1 MNSKPTIFLLLLF
14 ALLAGGLYTNAQ
26 SRDTIIQGKDTA
38 QKKKDTILKKTD
50 TVRKKTDTT
59 KRNNRDSGT
68 VPNIISQKPVRKDS
82 SKIPI
87 NQQIENNSAIVTG
100 ARNVPSP
107 DTLSTRHILN
117 EGDTSAITGL
127 VETSSGSEHLSFNT
141 NRVTARVLA
150 ENKFINT
157 KDQGTFFLQEL
168 RSFSGKEFTFY
179 LLCILLFILALFKT
193 FYPMYFNNLFRIF
206 FNTSLRQTQ
215 LTDQLS
221 QAKFPSFILNIFFT
235 ISGGI
240 YIWLLFIHFNRV
252 QSIKSHILLIICILS
267 VAAIY
272 LIKFIILKFTGWLA
286 GIQHTIDNYIFVI
299 FLVNKIMG
307 ILLIPFVILLAF
319 SMNDWIPSISII
331 SALFIGLLFLSRY
344 AKSYGALEKKLSI
357 NSLHFFIFVVGAEII
372 PLFIF
377 YKVAVDYLV

>member
-1 MNSKPTIFLLLLF
+1 MNSKPIIFFLMFF
-14 ALLAGGLYTNAQ
+14 AFLAGSFYTNAQ
-26 SRDTIIQGKDTA
+26 GRDTINQRKDTV
-38 QKKKDTILKKTD
+38 LKK
-50 TVRKKTDTT
+50 RDTT
-59 KRNNRDSGT
+59 KKINRDTGIVT
-68 VPNIISQKPVRKDS
+68 NTTNQKPVKKDS
-82 SKIPI
+82 SGMTK
-87 NQQIENNSAIVTG
+87 NQEKENTSTLLDRTRAK
-100 ARNVPSP
+100 PST
-107 DTLSTRHILN
+107 DTSSNFVALHKT
-117 EGDTSAITGL
+117 DTSAISNQEK
-127 VETSSGSEHLSFNT
+127 VPSHSESIIFNT
-141 NRVTARVLA
+141 NKVTDRVLA

-157 KDQGTFFLQEL
+157 KDQGTYFLQEV
-168 RSFSGKEFTFY
+168 RTFSGKEFTFY

-206 FNTSLRQTQ
+206 FNTSLRQMQ

-240 YIWLLFIHFNRV
+240 YIWLLFNHYNRV
-252 QSIKSHILLIICILS
+252 QSINPHTLLIICILS

-286 GIQHTIDNYIFVI
+286 GIQDTIDNYIFVI

-307 ILLIPFVILLAF
+307 VLLIPFVILLAF
-319 SMNDWIPSISII
+319 AMNDWIPSIAVI

-344 AKSYGALEKKLSI
+344 AKSYGALEKRLNI
-357 NSLHFFIFVVGAEII
+357 NSLHLLIFVVGAEII

-377 YKVAVDYLV
+377 YKVAVDYLI